1 VKVLSLIL
9 VICFSTPTKANFI
22 DRKAEGWH
30 FYEPTF
36 KVDTLGVDTL
46 KADETK
52 NSQRETDTPKKK
64 KTKNDPLA
72 RLNAFKKSI
81 ELSKAIAVLDPT
93 YHNVKAYMEIQKV
106 LMERS
111 TRFAEKWMEVV
122 YTAPSL
128 DYTLHHPTSQA
139 ARHVYLDEQHRE
151 MKAEIGKLSR
161 TYGLF
166 FLYRGDC
173 PYSRQ
178 FASIVKSFSAKH
190 HWEVLPISLDGA
202 ILPEFPEARMD
213 NGASRA
219 LGVSSVPTLLAVEPK
234 SGKVIPLSRGMS
246 THDQI
251 EDRIR
256 VLIIKRSGL

>member
-1 VKVLSLIL
+1 MKVLPFIF

-30 FYEPTF
+30 FYEPTL
-36 KVDTLGVDTL
+36 KVEAL
-46 KADETK
+46 KADNIKKIQKEPESLK
-52 NSQRETDTPKKK
+52 KEDKTP
-64 KTKNDPLA
+64 NDPLT
-72 RLNAFKKSI
+72 RLNAFKKSV
-81 ELSKAIAVLDPT
+81 ERLKAIAVLNPT

-122 YTAPSL
+122 FTAPSL

-161 TYGLF
+161 THGLF
-166 FLYRGDC
+166 FFYRGDC

>member
-1 VKVLSLIL
+1 MKVLPFVLM
-9 VICFSTPTKANFI
+9 ICFSTPTKANFI

-30 FYEPTF
+30 FYEPTL
-36 KVDTLGVDTL
+36 KVDTF
-46 KADETK
+46 KIDETK
-52 NSQRETDTPKKK
+52 DPQKEPYTLKKK
-64 KTKNDPLA
+64 KISNDPLT
-72 RLNAFKKSI
+72 RLKEFKK
-81 ELSKAIAVLDPT
+81 EVERLKAIAVLNPT

-106 LMERS
+106 LMDRS

-122 YTAPSL
+122 YTAPAL
-128 DYTLHHPTSQA
+128 DYTLRHPTSQA
-139 ARHVYLDEQHRE
+139 ARHVYLDEQQRE
-151 MKAEIGKLSR
+151 MKAEISQLSR
-161 TYGLF
+161 IYGLF
-166 FLYRGDC
+166 FFYRGDC

-178 FASIVKSFSAKH
+178 FASIVKSFSKKH
-190 HWEVLPISLDGA
+190 HWEVLPISLDGT

-219 LGVSSVPTLLAVEPK
+219 LGVSSVPTLLAVEPQ

>member
-1 VKVLSLIL
+1 M
-9 VICFSTPTKANFI
+9 TQANFI
-22 DRKAEGWH
+22 ERKAEGWH
-30 FYEPTF
+30 FYEKSHQKSVVSDQKEKLT
-36 KVDTLGVDTL
+36 
-46 KADETK
+46 
-52 NSQRETDTPKKK
+52 REKPPQ
-64 KTKNDPLA
+64 NDPLS
-72 RLNAFKKSI
+72 RLKEFK
-81 ELSKAIAVLDPT
+81 EEVERLKAIAVLNPT
-93 YHNVKAYMEIQKV
+93 YHNVKAYMKIQKV

-128 DYTLHHPTSQA
+128 DYTLRHPTSQA
-139 ARHVYLDEQHRE
+139 ARHVYLDEQQRE
-151 MKAEIGKLSR
+151 MNAEVGKLSR

-166 FLYRGDC
+166 FFYRGDC

-178 FASIVKSFSAKH
+178 FASIVKAFSAKH

-213 NGASRA
+213 NGTSRA
-219 LGVSSVPTLLAVEPK
+219 LGVSSVPTLLAVEPQ
-234 SGKVIPLSRGMS
+234 SGKVIPLSRGMN